1 MWASA
6 SYWDQRSPPRKSSS
20 IQLRDRFGNDVVN
33 DAAAVQVTCAA
44 NITGP
49 GTVADGSGNIT
60 SARYAS
66 SGVFKYN
73 ISNTVVGIND
83 VSVSLREVPG
93 AGAPA
98 SASGLVLTTK
108 LTIVPGEA
116 VAVTTA
122 VHTSDTG
129 GLGPACVIDVEC
141 HALVAG
147 ATVQMRAVTADEY
160 GNPRDADAG
169 PMLFSTSILNGGG
182 GGGGDGDEG
191 TPALAA
197 GDGTYSFAVTLS
209 TAGSTPAVTFQGGTV
224 GNTPTRLSVSAGES
238 AA

>member
-1 MWASA
+1 M
-6 SYWDQRSPPRKSSS
+6 
-20 IQLRDRFGNDVVN
+20 
-33 DAAAVQVTCAA
+33 
-44 NITGP
+44 
-49 GTVADGSGNIT
+49 ADGSGNIT

-116 VAVTTA
+116 VAATTA
-122 VHTSDTG
+122 VHTVSDTG
-129 GLGPACVIDVEC
+129 GLGPACVVDVEC

-147 ATVQMRAVTADEY
+147 ATMQMRAVTADEY

-182 GGGGDGDEG
+182 GGGGDGEEG

-209 TAGSTPAVTFQGGTV
+209 TAGSHTLTVTFQGEPWGTRRR
-224 GNTPTRLSVSAGES
+224 GCECIPR
-238 AA
+238 